1 MSQVLVDRVHQRESS
16 PAQTYVL
23 NGAIVVGAS
32 LLMAV
37 CAHVSI
43 PLWFTPVPITLQTF
57 GVIFL
62 ALTIGG
68 WRASAALVLY
78 LIEGVSGLPVFSPH
92 GPGGIAQVLGPTG
105 GFLMSYPLAALV
117 GGLLAEKF
125 ARPSRVAAYAIGA
138 IICEAIV
145 FTAGAVWLLSLS
157 HTSLSAVFMMAVL
170 PFIPGEILKVAAA
183 IASALGARRISK

>member
-1 MSQVLVDRVHQRESS
+1 MAQVLVDRVNPRTTGFL
-16 PAQTYVL
+16 QTYAF
-23 NGAIVVGAS
+23 NAAAIVGAS

-57 GVIFL
+57 GVMLL
-62 ALTIGG
+62 ALTMGG

-78 LIEGVSGLPVFSPH
+78 LLEGISGLPVFSPH

-105 GFLMSYPLAALV
+105 GFLMSYPLAALI

-125 ARPSRVAAYAIGA
+125 VRTSRIAAFAIGA
-138 IICEAIV
+138 ITCEAII
-145 FTAGAVWLLSLS
+145 FAAGSLWLLSLS
-157 HTSLSAVFMMAVL
+157 HMSPSAIFMAAVL
-170 PFIPGEILKVAAA
+170 PFIPGEILKGVAA
-183 IASALGARRISK
+183 IASALGVRQISK

>member
-16 PAQTYVL
+16 SAQTYIL
-23 NGAIVVGAS
+23 NAAIVVGAS
-32 LLMAV
+32 VLMAV

-57 GVIFL
+57 GVMLL
-62 ALTIGG
+62 ALTMGG

-78 LIEGVSGLPVFSPH
+78 LLEGISGLPVFSPH
-92 GPGGIAQVLGPTG
+92 GPGGIAQLLGPTG

-125 ARPSRVAAYAIGA
+125 ARPSRIAAFVIGA
-138 IICEAIV
+138 ITCEAIT
-145 FTAGAVWLLSLS
+145 FAAGAIWLLSLR
-157 HTSLSAVFMMAVL
+157 HTSLSAIFIAAVL
-170 PFIPGEILKVAAA
+170 PFIPGEILKGAAA
-183 IASALGARRISK
+183 IASALGVRRISK

>member
-1 MSQVLVDRVHQRESS
+1 MSQVLADRVNQSTAGFGRV
-16 PAQTYVL
+16 YLL
-23 NGAIVVGAS
+23 NAGIVVGAS

-57 GVIFL
+57 GVMLL

-78 LIEGVSGLPVFSPH
+78 LLEGISGLPVFSPH
-92 GPGGIAQVLGPTG
+92 GPGGIAQLLGPTG
-105 GFLMSYPLAALV
+105 GYLMSYPLAALV

-125 ARPSRVAAYAIGA
+125 ARPSRITAFAIGA
-138 IICEAIV
+138 ITCEAVI
-145 FTAGAVWLLSLS
+145 FAGGSLWLLALS
-157 HTSLSAVFMMAVL
+157 HTSPTAIFVAAVL
-170 PFIPGEILKVAAA
+170 PFIPGEILKGAAA
-183 IASALGARRISK
+183 IAAALGAGRIAK